1 MNGCTQAP
9 VLPTNIQT
17 PATPSTTPIISTQT
31 ITPTE
36 TANVIQPTEAS
47 SLLDNCVAIESNHL
61 TIPMSLGEIILSG
74 IENIGNNLVR
84 YTAYKINMATNEKL
98 EFSQPGENILELSIT
113 PDGKWMAYEKYD
125 VNNEK
130 GYLIVTD
137 PSGEKQLNIPWE
149 SEWIYISSWLDNNR
163 LLIGTYVT
171 TNNESP
177 EVNQSQNF
185 QVFNPFTKERRILQP
200 KLTDIFEAQGFSGI
214 TGRGYNQELDR
225 VVYLKGDKAFL
236 DPLHYILWDMNQKRS
251 LADFEVVIQP
261 TAFPSW
267 SPDGSKF
274 ALAAS
279 IKKDILQSWPAYELY
294 SVSQDGQVIQLT
306 NLTNYYPWVYID
318 DYSWSPDGKY
328 IAFWFS
334 WWAEENPGWELQAER
349 YLAVTNI
356 EDGTVTNYCIP
367 GQPEQNGRM
376 SVPVWSPNGKQLVIK
391 SISSDGGSAVV
402 LFDLKKQLAV
412 KIDENLKPEGWM
424 VAP

>member
-171 TNNESP
+171 TNNE
-177 EVNQSQNF
+177 
-185 QVFNPFTKERRILQP
+185 
-200 KLTDIFEAQGFSGI
+200 
-214 TGRGYNQELDR
+214 
-225 VVYLKGDKAFL
+225 YLK
-236 DPLHYILWDMNQKRS
+236 
-251 LADFEVVIQP
+251 
-261 TAFPSW
+261 
-267 SPDGSKF
+267 
-274 ALAAS
+274 
-279 IKKDILQSWPAYELY
+279 
-294 SVSQDGQVIQLT
+294 
-306 NLTNYYPWVYID
+306 
-318 DYSWSPDGKY
+318 
-328 IAFWFS
+328 
-334 WWAEENPGWELQAER
+334 
-349 YLAVTNI
+349 
-356 EDGTVTNYCIP
+356 
-367 GQPEQNGRM
+367 
-376 SVPVWSPNGKQLVIK
+376 
-391 SISSDGGSAVV
+391 
-402 LFDLKKQLAV
+402 
-412 KIDENLKPEGWM
+412 
-424 VAP
+424 